1 MRGVHEQRG
10 RDEHRGRRRLVAELA
25 VRGHDGPPR
34 MTPAEPPVRREGE
47 VLVCLLLD
55 KLVRSP
61 RLAGQARRDRVLG
74 RGERVVAGRL
84 LGEVEA
90 NVREDLDGRVEQYR
104 TAYTLGFSRVE
115 LEDEPGSEAVPQPD
129 GRPLDTGRIHRLE
142 DVSQVGR
149 DAPRRLI
156 ARAAVTSEVGC

>member
-1 MRGVHEQRG
+1 
-10 RDEHRGRRRLVAELA
+10 
-25 VRGHDGPPR
+25 

-47 VLVCLLLD
+47 VLACLLLD
-55 KLVRSP
+55 KLARSP
-61 RLAGQARRDRVLG
+61 RLAGQARRDSVLEG
-74 RGERVVAGRL
+74 GERVVAGRL

-104 TAYTLGFSRVE
+104 TAYTLGLPRAE

-129 GRPLDTGRIHRLE
+129 RRPLDTGRIHRLE
-142 DVSQVGR
+142 DVSQMGR

-156 ARAAVTSEVGC
+156 ARAPVTSEVGC